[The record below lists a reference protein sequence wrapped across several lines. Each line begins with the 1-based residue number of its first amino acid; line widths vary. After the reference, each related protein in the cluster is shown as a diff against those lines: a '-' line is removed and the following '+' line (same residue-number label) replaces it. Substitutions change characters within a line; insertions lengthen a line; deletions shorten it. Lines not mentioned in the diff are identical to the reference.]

1 MKLSHLNGLRAL
13 EATLRRGTFSAAA
26 EELGVTV
33 AAIGQQLRLL
43 EDYLGIRLFD
53 RLPSGAKPTPEACEV
68 AERLTAGFA
77 QLEDAMAG
85 LRGARDGRTLSLSLT
100 YHYLDHWLSPRL
112 PRLYAMHS
120 DIEIQVG
127 ASDRMVDL
135 LSENVDMA
143 IRYARDA
150 GPGYRAIELVHGCY
164 FPVCTPEFA
173 TAHALTPD
181 CRDLSDVPLFVLY
194 DATTDP
200 DWGNWPTWIKEFG
213 MTAGEMSGARRTTGQ
228 LTALSGAGLVIT
240 GLTEAFN
247 DLRSGSLVAPLG
259 SRVIRQ
265 STYQYLLVWPAARR
279 LNRAMQSFCDWI
291 VGERDRYLIE
301 ASNLLGRDLT

>member
-1 MKLSHLNGLRAL
+1 VKLSHLNGLRAL

-33 AAIGQQLRLL
+33 AAIGQQLRVL

-53 RLPSGAKPTPEACEV
+53 RLPSGAKPTPEAREV
-68 AERLTAGFA
+68 AQRLTAGFA

-100 YHYLDHWLSPRL
+100 YHCLDHWLSPRL

-120 DIEIQVG
+120 DMEIRISAG
-127 ASDRMVDL
+127 DRIVDL

-143 IRYARDA
+143 IRFSRDA
-150 GPGYRAIELVHGCY
+150 GPGNQAIELFHGCY
-164 FPVCTPEFA
+164 FPVCTAEFA
-173 TAHALTPD
+173 AAHALTPD
-181 CRDLSDVPLFVLY
+181 CRNLSGVPLFVLY
-194 DATTDP
+194 DTTTDP
-200 DWGNWPTWIKEFG
+200 DWDDWSTWIKQFG
-213 MTAGEMSGARRTTGQ
+213 MTAGEMPAACRTTGQ

-247 DLRSGSLVAPLG
+247 DLRSGRLVAPFG
-259 SRVIRQ
+259 SRVIRR
-265 STYQYLLVWPAARR
+265 STYKYLLVWPAVRR
-279 LNRAMQSFCDWI
+279 RNRAMQAFCDWI
-291 VGERDRYLIE
+291 AGERDRYLNE
-301 ASNLLGRDLT
+301 ASELLGLELI